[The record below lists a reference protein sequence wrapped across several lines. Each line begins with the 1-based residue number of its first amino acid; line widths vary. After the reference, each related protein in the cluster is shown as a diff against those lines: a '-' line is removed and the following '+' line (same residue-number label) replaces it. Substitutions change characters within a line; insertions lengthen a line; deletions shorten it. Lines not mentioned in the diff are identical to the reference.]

1 MVNMPPT
8 IQSQQK
14 NKSEEGR
21 RSGSHPPSKPEFVCR
36 VKYNNHLPDI
46 PFDAKFVAYPFEAN
60 RFVQYKP
67 TSLEKNY
74 RHELLTEVDLGVNID
89 LIDPGTYAIDPNVSL
104 HPTDEKLLEEEPI
117 GLTDQKRSRQHNK
130 SVSWLRKTEYISTEY
145 NRFQTSNEQMETK
158 VGYVMKKK
166 FQGTDVYKDRD
177 SQVEAIQATFEAA
190 QKPIHHHPSKR
201 GIKPVDVL
209 PVFPDFQMWSQPC
222 AHVIFDTDP
231 APRGGHAAAKPEEM
245 CQAMIRGMVDAQG
258 DQFVA
263 YFLPEE
269 ETRRKRKRDQDEVK
283 DYTEDEEYLYKMA
296 REYNWNVK
304 NKASQG
310 YEENYVFVF
319 REEGVFYD
327 ELVTRVRLS
336 KRRAKGG
343 AGGVKS
349 AVSKL
354 LVKHRELTDQEQQV
368 QDARILQ
375 LENIVVEEEEEK
387 NEEENMEK
395 VEEGSNDEE
404 KEEEGDEEDDEEE
417 EEEVEEN
424 VEKDNEKKAESSE
437 EESGDDSDEGL
448 FGDDSD

>member
-1 MVNMPPT
+1 MPPT
-8 IQSQQK
+8 IQSQEK
-14 NKSEEGR
+14 KRAEEGR
-21 RSGSHPPSKPEFVCR
+21 RSGSHQLSKPEFVCR

-46 PFDAKFVAYPFEAN
+46 PFDAKFIAYPFEAN

-74 RHELLTEVDLGVNID
+74 KHELLTDVDLGVNID
-89 LIDPGTYAIDPNVSL
+89 LIDPDTYAVSADVNL
-104 HPTDEKLLEEEPI
+104 HPIDEKLLEEEPI

-130 SVSWLRKTEYISTEY
+130 TVSWLRKTEYISTEY

-158 VGYVMKKK
+158 VGYSMKKK
-166 FQGTDVYKDRD
+166 FQGTDVYKDRE
-177 SQVEAIQATFEAA
+177 SQVEAIQGTFESA
-190 QKPIHHHPSKR
+190 KRPIYRHPSKR

-231 APRGGHAAAKPEEM
+231 SPRGGHEPAKPEEM
-245 CQAMIRGMVDAQG
+245 CQAMIRGMVDVQG

-263 YFLPEE
+263 YFLPEN
-269 ETRRKRKRDQDEVK
+269 ETLRKRKRDQEDEK
-283 DYTEDEEYLYKMA
+283 EYTEGDEYHYKMA

-304 NKASQG
+304 NKASKG

-336 KRRAKGG
+336 KRRTKGG

-349 AVSKL
+349 TVSKL
-354 LVKHRELTDQEQQV
+354 LVKHRELTEQEEQAQNS
-368 QDARILQ
+368 RHLQ
-375 LENIVVEEEEEK
+375 LENVVA
-387 NEEENMEK
+387 EN
-395 VEEGSNDEE
+395 
-404 KEEEGDEEDDEEE
+404 EEDDEEV
-417 EEEVEEN
+417 VEEN
-424 VEKDNEKKAESSE
+424 DQSGDENKDDGEKQQDGEVGENQEESNEKKAESSAG
-437 EESGDDSDEGL
+437 EESGDDSGEDI